1 MIEHRDRS
9 RPLTAREHQCTFPRV
24 IAAIDFSAASLGAA
38 RWGVA
43 NVAAGADA
51 IVCHVVPSAI
61 DPGSENGGDRL
72 EAARRHG
79 ETTALLGG
87 LGGFGATL
95 DAASVRSVVRSGR
108 ASDWLTELATEWRAD
123 LLILGR
129 RTDASRRGIGE
140 PNVLE
145 RSARRTEA
153 SVLVVP
159 QGTTEP
165 PRHIVAAIDRSA
177 VAHRVL
183 AHARALAQQHACALT
198 LVHVVSPTTESY
210 DRVRRPAR
218 GRPAASP
225 RLQTPHVAMPIEAS
239 DLHLLTGDPA
249 REIILHAE
257 HNRPALIVVGKR
269 GADGAPTESIGSV
282 ARELLTRAASPVL
295 SIGDL

>member
-9 RPLTAREHQCTFPRV
+9 RPLTAREPQCTFPRV

-38 RWGVA
+38 RWGIA
-43 NVAAGADA
+43 NVAARAEA
-51 IVCHVVPSAI
+51 IVCHVVPSV
-61 DPGSENGGDRL
+61 DSSSGHEVGHL
-72 EAARRHG
+72 EAGRRHG

-108 ASDWLTELATEWRAD
+108 ASDWLTELATEWCAE

-129 RTDASRRGIGE
+129 RSDAIRRGIGE

-145 RSARRTEA
+145 RSTRRTEA

-165 PRHIVAAIDRSA
+165 PRHIVAAIDRSV

-183 AHARALAQQHACALT
+183 AHARALAQQHACELT
-198 LVHVVSPTTESY
+198 LVHVVCPTTEAY
-210 DRVRRPAR
+210 DRVRRTSR
-218 GRPAASP
+218 GRAAAPS
-225 RLQTPHVAMPIEAS
+225 RLQAPHVAMPIEAS

-257 HNRPALIVVGKR
+257 QHAPALIVVGKR
-269 GADGAPTESIGSV
+269 GADGAPPESIGSV
-282 ARELLTRAASPVL
+282 ARELLTRASSPVL
-295 SIGDL
+295 AIGD

>member
-9 RPLTAREHQCTFPRV
+9 RPLTARERHCIFPHV

-38 RWGVA
+38 RWGIA
-43 NVAAGADA
+43 NVAARADA

-61 DPGSENGGDRL
+61 DASSENGVDTL
-72 EAARRHG
+72 EVARRHS

-108 ASDWLTELATEWRAD
+108 ASHWLTALAIEWRTD

-129 RTDASRRGIGE
+129 RSDANRRGIGE

-165 PRHIVAAIDRSA
+165 PRHIVAAIDGSA
-177 VAHRVL
+177 IAHRVL

-210 DRVRRPAR
+210 DRVRRASR
-218 GRPAASP
+218 GRAVGRLP
-225 RLQTPHVAMPIEAS
+225 LQTPEVAMPVEAS
-239 DLHLLTGDPA
+239 NLRLLTGNPA

-257 HNRPALIVVGKR
+257 HNAPALIVVGKR
-269 GADGAPTESIGSV
+269 GADGAPAESLGSV
-282 ARELLTRAASPVL
+282 ARELLTRASSAVL
-295 SIGDL
+295 AVGE

>member
-9 RPLTAREHQCTFPRV
+9 RPRTARERQCTFPRV

-43 NVAAGADA
+43 NVATYADA
-51 IVCHVVPSAI
+51 IVCHVVASAN
-61 DPGSENGGDRL
+61 DSSSENGARL
-72 EAARRHG
+72 EAPRRHG

-95 DAASVRSVVRSGR
+95 DAATVRSVVRSGR
-108 ASDWLTELATEWRAD
+108 ASHWLTELAAEWRAD

-129 RTDASRRGIGE
+129 RNDANRRGIGE
-140 PNVLE
+140 PNVRE

-159 QGTTEP
+159 QGTTET

-177 VAHRVL
+177 IAHRVL
-183 AHARALAQQHACALT
+183 AYARALAQQHSCALT

-210 DRVRRPAR
+210 DRVRRASR
-218 GRPAASP
+218 GRAPAPS
-225 RLQTPHVAMPIEAS
+225 RLHTPHVAMPIEAS
-239 DLHLLTGDPA
+239 DLHVLTGDPA

-257 HNRPALIVVGKR
+257 HNGPALIVVGKR
-269 GADGAPTESIGSV
+269 GADGAPAESIGSV
-282 ARELLTRAASPVL
+282 ARELLTRASSPVL
-295 SIGDL
+295 AIGDL

>member
-1 MIEHRDRS
+1 MIGYGDRS
-9 RPLTAREHQCTFPRV
+9 RPTTERERQCIFPHV

-38 RWGVA
+38 RWGIT
-43 NVAAGADA
+43 NVAARADA
-51 IVCHVVPSAI
+51 IVCHVVPSAV
-61 DPGSENGGDRL
+61 DSFDEHGADRK
-72 EAARRHG
+72 EAGRRHSVSF
-79 ETTALLGG
+79 ALLGG

-95 DAASVRSVVRSGR
+95 DATSVRRVVRFGR
-108 ASDWLTELATEWRAD
+108 ASHWLSALATESRAD

-129 RTDASRRGIGE
+129 RSDANRRGVGE

-145 RSARRTEA
+145 RSVRRTEA

-177 VAHRVL
+177 IAHRVL
-183 AHARALAQQHACALT
+183 AHARALANQHGCALT

-210 DRVRRPAR
+210 DRVRRASR
-218 GRPAASP
+218 GRAVSSRLATPPAA
-225 RLQTPHVAMPIEAS
+225 MPVDGT

-257 HNRPALIVVGKR
+257 QNGPTLIVVGKR
-269 GADGAPTESIGSV
+269 GADGAPAESIGSV
-282 ARELLTRAASPVL
+282 ARELLMRASSAVL
-295 SIGDL
+295 AIGD

>member
-1 MIEHRDRS
+1 MIEHRDRP
-9 RPLTAREHQCTFPRV
+9 RPLTARERQCSFPRV

-43 NVAAGADA
+43 NVAARADA
-51 IVCHVVPSAI
+51 IVCHVVPSAM
-61 DPGSENGGDRL
+61 DSSGENGTDRL
-72 EAARRHG
+72 QAARRHG
-79 ETTALLGG
+79 GTTALLGG

-95 DAASVRSVVRSGR
+95 DAASVRSIVRSGR
-108 ASDWLTELATEWRAD
+108 ASDWLTDLATESGAD

-129 RTDASRRGIGE
+129 RSDASRRGIGE

-153 SVLVVP
+153 TVLVVP

-165 PRHIVAAIDRSA
+165 PRHIVAAIDRSD

-183 AHARALAQQHACALT
+183 AHARALVQQHACALT
-198 LVHVVSPTTESY
+198 VVHVVCPTTESY
-210 DRVRRPAR
+210 DRVRRARR
-218 GRPAASP
+218 GRAAGPP
-225 RLQTPHVAMPIEAS
+225 RLQSPHVATPIEAS

-257 HNRPALIVVGKR
+257 HNGPALIVVGKR
-269 GADGAPTESIGSV
+269 GADGAPPESIGSV
-282 ARELLTRAASPVL
+282 ARELLTRASSPVL
-295 SIGDL
+295 AIGD

>member
-9 RPLTAREHQCTFPRV
+9 RPLPARERHCTFPHV

-38 RWGVA
+38 RWGMA
-43 NVAAGADA
+43 NVGVRADA
-51 IVCHVVPSAI
+51 ILCHVVPSAI
-61 DPGSENGGDRL
+61 DSNSENGVDRS
-72 EAARRHG
+72 EAARRHS
-79 ETTALLGG
+79 ERTALLGG

-95 DAASVRSVVRSGR
+95 DAASVRTVVRSGL
-108 ASDWLTELATEWRAD
+108 ASHWLTALAGEWRAD

-129 RTDASRRGIGE
+129 RSDANRRGIGE

-159 QGTTEP
+159 QGTTES

-210 DRVRRPAR
+210 DRVRRSSG
-218 GRPAASP
+218 GRAAAQS
-225 RLQTPHVAMPIEAS
+225 RLQTPQVAMPIEAS
-239 DLHLLTGDPA
+239 DVHLLIGDPA

-269 GADGAPTESIGSV
+269 GAHGAPAESLGSV
-282 ARELLTRAASPVL
+282 ARELLTRAPSPVL
-295 SIGDL
+295 AIGD

>member
-9 RPLTAREHQCTFPRV
+9 RPLTARERQCSFPRV

-43 NVAAGADA
+43 NVAPRADA
-51 IVCHVVPSAI
+51 IVCHVVASDI
-61 DPGSENGGDRL
+61 DSTSENGVDRL
-72 EAARRHG
+72 DAGRRDG

-108 ASDWLTELATEWRAD
+108 ASDWLTELATEWCAD

-129 RTDASRRGIGE
+129 RSDAIRRGIGE

-183 AHARALAQQHACALT
+183 AHARELAQRHACGLT
-198 LVHVVSPTTESY
+198 LVHVVCPTTESY
-210 DRVRRPAR
+210 DRVRRASR
-218 GRPAASP
+218 GRAAVPS
-225 RLQTPHVAMPIEAS
+225 RLQTPHVAMPMAAS

-257 HNRPALIVVGKR
+257 HNKPALIVVGKR
-269 GADGAPTESIGSV
+269 GADGAPPESIGSV
-282 ARELLTRAASPVL
+282 ARELLTRASSPVL
-295 SIGDL
+295 AIGE